1 MDLGKKEDQKKVFS
15 LELDQIGARGLPTI
29 KRRTTG
35 KNKSKPEPEESK
47 PSFLDIPSLNTPMP
61 SIYVKPLKTRKQKD
75 GDQ

>member
-15 LELDQIGARGLPTI
+15 LGLDKIGTRGLPTE

-47 PSFLDIPSLNTPMP
+47 PSFLDIPSCPT
-61 SIYVKPLKTRKQKD
+61 
-75 GDQ
+75 